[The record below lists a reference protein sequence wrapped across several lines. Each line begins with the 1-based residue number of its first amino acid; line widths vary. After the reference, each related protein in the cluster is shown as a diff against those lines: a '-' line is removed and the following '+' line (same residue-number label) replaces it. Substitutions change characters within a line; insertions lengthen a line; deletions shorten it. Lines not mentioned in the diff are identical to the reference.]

1 MATDLPE
8 RLKQFKNKITKQRLI
23 AALVFIFILVSGF
36 GIGRIIGSQIIT
48 GIFKGSRTALL
59 FYRPPFKYIYT
70 AKLLYSSDELLR
82 LEGYYSLLDN
92 NLIDTDLLI
101 ERYGKESDFIK
112 PVIIWIFGYSSDK
125 SDVLKFISEE
135 YKTSDK
141 RIKAEIIRTM
151 KRIDEDY
158 YIKFAKANNIK

>member
-1 MATDLPE
+1 MAIDLPE
-8 RLKQFKNKITKQRLI
+8 ILKQFKNKLTKQRLI
-23 AALVFIFILVSGF
+23 IALVFIFILVSGF
-36 GIGRIIGSQIIT
+36 GIGRIIGTHIIT

-70 AKLLYSSDELLR
+70 AKLLYNSDELIR

-101 ERYGKESDFIK
+101 ERYRKESDFIK
-112 PVIIWIFGYSSDK
+112 PVIIWILGYSSDK
-125 SDVLKFISEE
+125 SEVLKFLSEDF
-135 YKTSDK
+135 KTADK

-151 KRIDEDY
+151 IRLDEDY
-158 YIKFAKANNIK
+158 YIKFAKANKIR